1 MDNNLNNNGGAPENN
16 SSEKTFTQDD
26 VNRIVSER
34 LARERSSQQPDARE
48 LELQQRE
55 NALYMKELVADGKVP
70 QDIADTLKGLDK
82 EKVNSIIEAVAPY
95 IQKTKEPILNPVGV
109 TGGMGG
115 GSDPIRAAMGL
126 KG

>member
-1 MDNNLNNNGGAPENN
+1 MDNNMNNNGGAPEGN
-16 SSEKTFTQDD
+16 SSEKTFTQED

-34 LARERSSQQPDARE
+34 LARERSNQQPDARE

-95 IQKTKEPILNPVGV
+95 IQKTKEPILNPTGV

>member
-1 MDNNLNNNGGAPENN
+1 MDNNINNNGGAPGDN
-16 SSEKTFTQDD
+16 SSEKTFTQED

-34 LARERSSQQPDARE
+34 LARERSNQQPDPRE

-55 NALYMKELVADGKVP
+55 SALYMKELVADGKVP

-82 EKVNSIIEAVAPY
+82 EKINSIVEVVAPY
-95 IQKTKEPILNPVGV
+95 VQKTKEPILNPIGK
-109 TGGMGG
+109 TGGMEGG
-115 GSDPIRAAMGL
+115 NDPIRAAMGL